1 MRKAAIVAERTRIG
15 PLLYIACIAVTAP
28 RPALASGE
36 ATRAMGLRM
45 QGKCRAKIWRREET
59 AKPRFVETRT
69 RAEQQHVEAEV
80 EAQAGCLRA

>member
-1 MRKAAIVAERTRIG
+1 
-15 PLLYIACIAVTAP
+15 
-28 RPALASGE
+28 
-36 ATRAMGLRM
+36 M